1 MHISEFYRHDSMA
14 QIYYVDAQLGSDSN
28 NGTNPHEAW
37 QSLENVNT
45 IVFQPGDSILFKT
58 DCEWFGHLHPHGSG
72 TVNKRIKIGSYGT
85 GSRPAI
91 HGSGVEAVILLV
103 NQEYWEISH
112 LEITNKN
119 PEGDVQGPRR
129 GIDIQNVN
137 YGNDTNQVTNLDTIT
152 KLHDF
157 YIHDMYIHDI
167 QGEDKKDADGSAGIQ
182 FSVLIPNISEGI
194 PAEHSVNQR
203 STFDGIRIENNELR
217 NIDRSGIIFWT
228 DWKSRDLLR
237 HADFLYGDKTKTPW
251 TPILNT
257 YIARNKLF
265 NIGGDGIAPHMTE
278 SAVIEY
284 NFIDGYNTTSE
295 GFNAGMWVWNSD
307 NALFQY
313 NEATGGISIRDGMPW
328 DFDQANKGTIYQYN
342 YSYGNEGGTLLICP
356 ENEGNGIVD
365 CIFRYNLSYNDLYQT
380 FTIGVGDTAQNIQVH
395 NNVFY
400 LDETMNTNHMVAQGG
415 NNHAEIFNNI
425 FVNYGTGTYTK
436 KDKWQYRHNLY
447 VGHNVPD
454 YETIPDVQPLYSDP
468 QFVNTDFPG
477 TILNKDME
485 TRDVTDWSALNG
497 FQVLMTSPAIDAG
510 VPVSKDSLDFYKNKS
525 GHYAN
530 IGLDQKTR

>member
-72 TVNKRIKIGSYGT
+72 TVDKRIKIGSYGT
-85 GSRPAI
+85 GLRPAI
-91 HGSGVEAVILLV
+91 HGMGVTSVILLV

-203 STFDGIRIENNELR
+203 STFDGIRI
-217 NIDRSGIIFWT
+217 
-228 DWKSRDLLR
+228 
-237 HADFLYGDKTKTPW
+237 
-251 TPILNT
+251 
-257 YIARNKLF
+257 
-265 NIGGDGIAPHMTE
+265 
-278 SAVIEY
+278 
-284 NFIDGYNTTSE
+284 
-295 GFNAGMWVWNSD
+295 
-307 NALFQY
+307 
-313 NEATGGISIRDGMPW
+313 
-328 DFDQANKGTIYQYN
+328 
-342 YSYGNEGGTLLICP
+342 
-356 ENEGNGIVD
+356 
-365 CIFRYNLSYNDLYQT
+365 
-380 FTIGVGDTAQNIQVH
+380 
-395 NNVFY
+395 
-400 LDETMNTNHMVAQGG
+400 
-415 NNHAEIFNNI
+415 
-425 FVNYGTGTYTK
+425 
-436 KDKWQYRHNLY
+436 
-447 VGHNVPD
+447 
-454 YETIPDVQPLYSDP
+454 
-468 QFVNTDFPG
+468 
-477 TILNKDME
+477 
-485 TRDVTDWSALNG
+485 
-497 FQVLMTSPAIDAG
+497 
-510 VPVSKDSLDFYKNKS
+510 
-525 GHYAN
+525 
-530 IGLDQKTR
+530 